1 MGNNNIKMVEF
12 ASYVAPAIVENP
24 RLDWVEYG
32 EDNNY
37 YQYLID
43 RRVGSATNNAV
54 ITGIA
59 DMIYGKGL
67 DASNSAANPS
77 SYLEM
82 KRLLSEEDVYRFASD
97 VYWLGNGALQV
108 LWNADKSAIA
118 EITHMPVQTLRAEK
132 CDEEGKINAYYYAWD
147 WQKIR
152 NRNQVTRIGAFGM
165 STEKREIYFYRPYAA
180 GSYYYSPPRY
190 MAALPYAELEEE
202 VANYHINNIKNGL
215 APSMIIN
222 FNNGIPPQEEQ
233 DNINSTIGQKWQ
245 GSNNAGRWILAFN
258 DDANKAATI
267 EPVELSEAHLQYE
280 FLSRESSQKIMV
292 GHRVTSPML
301 FGIKENSGLGSNA
314 DEIKNAYLLMDNT
327 VIRPI
332 QLGIIAAL
340 DELLAANNTALN
352 LYFKPLS
359 PLEFNDI
366 KVTDQQT
373 IEEETG
379 VKVEEQVTTTLPA
392 DVNEEIAQKEASYN
406 GAQIAS
412 SLDIMR
418 AVQENVLTQDQA
430 ITFLVQMLQFEPSVA
445 KALFTGNSS
454 AVITQM
460 KSEKKSKASDSA
472 FGDWVQELID
482 LGEEVD
488 EKEWELVDES
498 ALTDDDIVKMREVH
512 FASTGRDYPNAPS
525 KQDGVTKEGFAY
537 RVRYAYAGK
546 PSGEREFCSLM
557 LDAGKVYRLEDIE
570 RMKGQSVN
578 PGFGKG
584 GAATYDILL
593 YKGGPNCKHFWM
605 RKTYLARAKGVKPDP
620 KNPRSEV
627 SVNQLR
633 KLGVKLPVNDA
644 KVAKIPFDQDYRGY
658 TKEYAEKRGI
668 PK

>member
-1 MGNNNIKMVEF
+1 
-12 ASYVAPAIVENP
+12 
-24 RLDWVEYG
+24 
-32 EDNNY
+32 
-37 YQYLID
+37 
-43 RRVGSATNNAV
+43 
-54 ITGIA
+54 
-59 DMIYGKGL
+59 
-67 DASNSAANPS
+67 
-77 SYLEM
+77 
-82 KRLLSEEDVYRFASD
+82 
-97 VYWLGNGALQV
+97 
-108 LWNADKSAIA
+108 
-118 EITHMPVQTLRAEK
+118 
-132 CDEEGKINAYYYAWD
+132 
-147 WQKIR
+147 
-152 NRNQVTRIGAFGM
+152 
-165 STEKREIYFYRPYAA
+165 
-180 GSYYYSPPRY
+180 

-301 FGIKENSGLGSNA
+301 FGIKDNAGLGSNA

-332 QLGIIAAL
+332 QLGIIAAF
-340 DELLAANNTALN
+340 DEILAANNTALK

-379 VKVEEQVTTTLPA
+379 VKVEDQVQMMDIVKNYNEGHITKPQAVTMMVHFAKVPSEVAQTLFS
-392 DVNEEIAQKEASYN
+392 EAS
-406 GAQIAS
+406 
-412 SLDIMR
+412 D
-418 AVQENVLTQDQA
+418 
-430 ITFLVQMLQFEPSVA
+430 P
-445 KALFTGNSS
+445 
-454 AVITQM
+454 
-460 KSEKKSKASDSA
+460 A
-472 FGDWVQELID
+472 FGGWVQELID

-488 EKEWELVDES
+488 EKEWELVGES
-498 ALTDDDIVKMREVH
+498 ALTDEDIVKMREVH

-525 KQDGVTKEGFAY
+525 KQDGVTQAGLAY
-537 RVRYAYAGK
+537 KVRYAYAGE
-546 PSGEREFCSLM
+546 PSGERQFCSLM
-557 LDAGKVYRLEDIE
+557 LAAGKVYRLEDIE

-627 SVNQLR
+627 SVNELR

-658 TKEYAEKRGI
+658 TKEEAQKRGI

>member
-1 MGNNNIKMVEF
+1 MGTNNIKMVEF

-32 EDNNY
+32 DDNNY

-67 DASNSAANPS
+67 DASNSASNPAA
-77 SYLEM
+77 YLEL

-132 CDEEGKINAYYYAWD
+132 CDEDGKINAYYYAWD
-147 WQKIR
+147 WTRVR
-152 NRNQVTRIGAFGM
+152 NRSQVTRIGAFGM

-332 QLGIIAAL
+332 QLGIIGAL
-340 DELLAANNTALN
+340 DELLAANNTALK

-379 VKVEEQVTTTLPA
+379 VKVEDQVQMMEIVKNYNEGHITKPQAVTMMVHFAKVPAEVAQTLFS
-392 DVNEEIAQKEASYN
+392 EAS
-406 GAQIAS
+406 S
-412 SLDIMR
+412 
-418 AVQENVLTQDQA
+418 
-430 ITFLVQMLQFEPSVA
+430 P
-445 KALFTGNSS
+445 
-454 AVITQM
+454 
-460 KSEKKSKASDSA
+460 A

-488 EKEWELVDES
+488 EKEWELVGES
-498 ALTDDDIVKMREVH
+498 ALTDEDIVKMREVQ

-525 KQDGVTKEGFAY
+525 KQDGVTEAGLAY
-537 RVRYAYAGK
+537 KVRYAYAGE
-546 PSGEREFCSLM
+546 PSGERQFCSLM
-557 LDAGKVYRLEDIE
+557 LAAGKVYRLEDIE

-627 SVNQLR
+627 SVNELR

-658 TKEYAEKRGI
+658 TKEYAQKRGI

>member
-1 MGNNNIKMVEF
+1 MENNIRLVQF
-12 ASYVAPAIVENP
+12 DSYVAPAIVENP

-32 EDNNY
+32 DDNNY

-43 RRVGSATNNAV
+43 RRNGSATNNAV
-54 ITGIA
+54 ITGIV

-67 DASNSAANPS
+67 DATDSASNPS
-77 SYLEM
+77 AFLELR
-82 KRLLSEEDVYRFASD
+82 RLISDECAYRFSND

-118 EITHMPVQTLRAEK
+118 EVTHLPVQTLRAEK
-132 CDEEGKINAYYYAWD
+132 CDQEGKINGYYYAWD
-147 WQKIR
+147 WTKVR
-152 NRNQVTRIGAFGM
+152 NRSGVQRIAAFGE
-165 STEKREIYFYRPYAA
+165 SNEKREIYYYRPYAA

-190 MAALPYAELEEE
+190 LAALPYAELEEE
-202 VANYHINNIKNGL
+202 IANYHINNIKNGL

-233 DNINSTIGQKWQ
+233 DNINSTIAQKWQ

-258 DDANKAATI
+258 DDSAKAATI
-267 EPVELSEAHLQYE
+267 EPVTLSDAHLQYE
-280 FLSRESSQKIMV
+280 FLSRESAQKVLV
-292 GHRVTSPML
+292 GHRITSPML
-301 FGIKENSGLGSNA
+301 FGIKDNAGLGSNA
-314 DEIKNAYLLMDNT
+314 DEIKNAYLLLDNT

-332 QLGIIAAL
+332 QMGILTAF
-340 DELLAANNTALN
+340 DELLAVNNVSLN
-352 LYFKPLS
+352 LYFKSLS
-359 PLEFNDI
+359 PMEFNDI
-366 KVTDQQT
+366 KITDATT

-379 VKVEEQVTTTLPA
+379 VKEADQVTSEVVST
-392 DVNEEIAQKEASYN
+392 VNEEIAQKEASYN

-460 KSEKKSKASDSA
+460 KSQKKIEASVPASE
-472 FGDWVQELID
+472 ELVRELTS
-482 LGEEVD
+482 LGED
-488 EKEWELVDES
+488 EDLEEWELVADEVFS
-498 ALTDDDIVKMREVH
+498 EEDIVKMREVN
-512 FASTGRDYPNAPS
+512 FASTGSAFPNAKS
-525 KQDGVTKEGFAY
+525 AQDGVTKEGFKY
-537 RVRYAYAGK
+537 KVRYAYAGENT
-546 PSGEREFCSLM
+546 GERAFCKLM
-557 LDAGKVYRLEDIE
+557 LQAKKIYRFEDIDA
-570 RMKGQSVN
+570 MSGKAVN
-578 PGFGKG
+578 AGFGKG

-593 YKGGPNCKHFWM
+593 YKGGPNCQHFWM
-605 RKTYLARAKGVKPDP
+605 RKTYLARAKDVSPDP

-633 KLGVKLPVNDA
+633 KLGVKLPVNDSL
-644 KVAKIPFDQDYRGY
+644 VAKPPISQDYRGY
-658 TKEYAEKRGI
+658 TPEYAKKIGI

>member
-1 MGNNNIKMVEF
+1 MGTNIKMVEF
-12 ASYVAPAIVENP
+12 SSYVAPAIVENP

-32 EDNNY
+32 DDNNY

-67 DASNSAANPS
+67 DASNSASNPAA
-77 SYLEM
+77 YLEL

-132 CDEEGKINAYYYAWD
+132 CDEDGKINAYYYAWD
-147 WQKIR
+147 WTRVR
-152 NRNQVTRIGAFGM
+152 NRSQVTRIGAFGM

-332 QLGIIAAL
+332 QLGIIGAL
-340 DELLAANNTALN
+340 DELLAANNTALK

-379 VKVEEQVTTTLPA
+379 VKAEDQVQMMDIVKNYNEGHITKPQAVTMMVHFAKVPAEVAQTLFS
-392 DVNEEIAQKEASYN
+392 EAS
-406 GAQIAS
+406 S
-412 SLDIMR
+412 
-418 AVQENVLTQDQA
+418 
-430 ITFLVQMLQFEPSVA
+430 P
-445 KALFTGNSS
+445 
-454 AVITQM
+454 
-460 KSEKKSKASDSA
+460 A

-488 EKEWELVDES
+488 EKEWELVGES
-498 ALTDDDIVKMREVH
+498 ALTDEDIVKMREVQ

-525 KQDGVTKEGFAY
+525 KQDGVTQAGLAY
-537 RVRYAYAGK
+537 KVRYAYAGE

-557 LDAGKVYRLEDIE
+557 LGAGKVYRLEDIE

-627 SVNQLR
+627 SVNELR

-658 TKEYAEKRGI
+658 TKEYAQKRGI